1 MERRYFAMVLGL
13 SLLAGCSSAG
23 PAALPSSPTGQTS
36 LTSSATYPANSSAAR
51 HILGATGSSSLRRT
65 QGVNYGGHPYDDG
78 GWSLLVLPVL
88 QSCGNG
94 AYSNNCAN
102 WVLPTT
108 INRLGALGP
117 GAPPVL
123 DFCNQAAD
131 YPQAT
136 FGNSATPISPLGP
149 AIFSL
154 TYTGTQPL
162 PIVTFVTAPWV
173 ASLTGSFAPTSA
185 GAPNIT
191 VTPLLTSAA
200 GRGWLLFFT
209 WSWPADIFIV
219 PYQVNEIQLA
229 ASSSPLGLP
238 NGGSATLDAFDCL
251 QQGIDAFAI
260 GTGFSFSPPAG
271 SHSGPPG
278 WGQFPGFEQPNSL
291 TTSSTGPVLQAPVYA
306 TEGPPQGWILL
317 GDDRGATTLTTVGPA
332 TPSPAP
338 TPTATASPAPTP
350 SPSPT
355 PGR

>member
-1 MERRYFAMVLGL
+1 
-13 SLLAGCSSAG
+13 LASIS
-23 PAALPSSPTGQTS
+23 
-36 LTSSATYPANSSAAR
+36 
-51 HILGATGSSSLRRT
+51 SSSLRRP
-65 QGVNYGGHPYDDG
+65 QGVSYGGHPYDDG
-78 GWSLLVLPVL
+78 GWSQLVLPVL

-123 DFCNQAAD
+123 DFCSAAAT
-131 YPQAT
+131 YPQAA
-136 FGNSATPISPLGP
+136 FGNSATAISPLAP
-149 AIFSL
+149 ATFSL

-162 PIVTFVTAPWV
+162 PIVTWVTAPWV
-173 ASLTGSFAPTSA
+173 ASLTGSFTPTSA
-185 GAPNIT
+185 TASNIT
-191 VTPLLTSAA
+191 ITPLLTTTA

-229 ASSSPLGLP
+229 ASSSPVGLP
-238 NGGSATLDAFDCL
+238 SGGSAPLDAFDCL
-251 QQGIDAFAI
+251 QRGIGAFAI
-260 GTGFSFSPPAG
+260 GTGFAFSPPPSSPG
-271 SHSGPPG
+271 GWGPPG
-278 WGQFPGFEQPNSL
+278 WGWGPQPSL
-291 TTSSTGPVLQAPVYA
+291 TTSSSGPVMQATVYA
-306 TEGPPQGWILL
+306 TGGPPLGWIFL
-317 GDDRGATTLTTVGPA
+317 GDDRGATTLTTVAPA
-332 TPSPAP
+332 TPTPAP